1 MIKQSARRVILEL
14 PLLLLPYRSQSGVS
28 PSPLAYSIYDNDWFI
43 LWNSLVFLKI
53 HRLTKVRIL
62 SEKWTYL
69 VYKSNWILNSYLG
82 INWKLKWFLFQ
93 WILSVSP
100 FKMRK
105 RIQYVILKRLSLSF
119 RSLRK
124 FEMEQLIFTSD
135 SS

>member
-1 MIKQSARRVILEL
+1 MKQFS
-14 PLLLLPYRSQSGVS
+14 
-28 PSPLAYSIYDNDWFI
+28 F
-43 LWNSLVFLKI
+43 KT
-53 HRLTKVRIL
+53 HRLSKVRIL

-82 INWKLKWFLFQ
+82 INWKPTWFLFQ

-135 SS
+135 SSYWIYMKFTEADTRFENETIITFKNHLYWQGQVIGYTYWLYVFG